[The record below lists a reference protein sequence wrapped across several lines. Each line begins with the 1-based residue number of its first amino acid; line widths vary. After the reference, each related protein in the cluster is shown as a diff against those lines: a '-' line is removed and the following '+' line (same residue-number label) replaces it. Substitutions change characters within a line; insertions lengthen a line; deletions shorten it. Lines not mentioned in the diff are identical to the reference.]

1 MGEWGWEPPPLPPI
15 PPLPPPPDERE
26 ALLWALLT
34 LLQEGGRERCRGAGE
49 DGEMEGR
56 RRMKVLVAN
65 VE

>member
-34 LLQEGGRERCRGAGE
+34 LLQEGWKGRVQRSRRGQG
-49 DGEMEGR
+49 GVIEG
-56 RRMKVLVAN
+56 
-65 VE
+65 